1 MEVGVVERMENTPQV
16 PAAMG
21 EREREM
27 YYTPKM
33 YVVNFIGHR
42 RKGTYGNV
50 FYSIVICT

>member
-50 FYSIVICT
+50 NSDMYLIL